1 MRVPRRART
10 YVRQNHLALL
20 ALFLFVTG
28 GSAYALT
35 GSNTVYSD
43 DIVEGQ
49 VKTPDVAGVLSA
61 DVRDDTLTAGGLNA
75 ADLAR
80 GSVGSSEVAADSLGG
95 SQVDQGKLETV
106 PEAVLGGSGYSA
118 SVHGLCLPGGTYSA
132 CITKSIS
139 VPQATRLL
147 VILAGRHR
155 EYAARC
161 KVVAGVASSPV
172 VYLPYH
178 DGGNFMFTTV
188 LEYVPE
194 GNPVS
199 VQFQCLS
206 QNAEQPARI
215 SDIHMSIL
223 ELAPP

>member
-1 MRVPRRART
+1 MRVSSRART
-10 YVRQNHLALL
+10 YVRQNHLTLL

-35 GSNTVYSD
+35 GRNTVYSD

-61 DVRDDTLTAGGLNA
+61 DVRDDTLTAGGLSA

-95 SQVDQGKLETV
+95 SQVDEGRLATV

-132 CITKSIS
+132 CITRSIA
-139 VPQATRLL
+139 VPQPTRLL

-161 KVVAGVASSPV
+161 RVVASFAASPV
-172 VYLPYH
+172 VDLRYQ
-178 DGGNFMFTTV
+178 DGGNCMFTTV
-188 LEYVPE
+188 LGPVPE

-206 QNAEQPARI
+206 QNADLPARI
-215 SDIHMSIL
+215 SDIHMSIV